1 MVRTEVE
8 LTYHTGAGYEHPKG
22 HHLFTAM
29 LRAMEH
35 VENIYAVTDK
45 FELKALTEFEYG
57 IKIDSLGYLCNP
69 SGDYTYRI
77 SFRDERHY
85 LWFMLRWT

>member
-1 MVRTEVE
+1 VE
-8 LTYHTGAGYEHPKG
+8 LNYHKGAGYEHPKG

-29 LRAMEH
+29 LRAIEH

-85 LWFMLRWT
+85 LWFMLRWA